1 MIATCSDDSTI
12 SIWDAD
18 DGRCL
23 LGPFDCNVGAVLS
36 IAFSRDGKV
45 LISGNV
51 HPRATFF
58 LMPYVVVLGNND
70 GTVRSWALNTPIV
83 GQLNP
88 LSTYRGHTGPV
99 RTVAYARMGDSERIV
114 SGSDD
119 AEIAIW
125 DGDSD
130 RLVRKICGHD
140 AAVLSISVSGHKAFS
155 SSRDKTIRVW
165 DLDTGDNI
173 SIICGHTAPINEI
186 KLSPDERWVVS
197 ASDDGSLRI
206 WDSHSQT
213 GKPLTLP
220 LSMPF
225 RILSVDISR
234 DGNLITCAGADGQVH
249 AWRPDLAQPAV
260 WPDSLMRRM
269 HGREYCPVD
278 DQGILVDVTLR
289 SDGWLCG
296 PMGQIMCWI
305 PPAHRQGL
313 LLQRAVSIVG
323 ARETALDLRNFAH
336 GTNWEQCVA
345 N

>member
-1 MIATCSDDSTI
+1 MRDS
-12 SIWDAD
+12 
-18 DGRCL
+18 
-23 LGPFDCNVGAVLS
+23 
-36 IAFSRDGKV
+36 K
-45 LISGNV
+45 
-51 HPRATFF
+51 
-58 LMPYVVVLGNND
+58 
-70 GTVRSWALNTPIV
+70 
-83 GQLNP
+83 
-88 LSTYRGHTGPV
+88 
-99 RTVAYARMGDSERIV
+99 RIV

-130 RLVRKICGHD
+130 RLVRKICGHK
-140 AAVLSISVSGHKAFS
+140 AAILSISVSGDKVFS

-173 SIICGHTAPINEI
+173 TIIRGHTAPINEI

-197 ASDDGSLRI
+197 ASDDGTLRI
-206 WDSHSQT
+206 WDSRT

-225 RILSVDISR
+225 RILSVDVSR
-234 DGNLITCAGADGQVH
+234 DGDIITCSGADGQLH
-249 AWRPDLAQPAV
+249 TWCPDLAQPMV

-278 DQGILVDVTLR
+278 DQGILVDATLR

-305 PPAHRQGL
+305 PPAHRKG
-313 LLQRAVSIVG
+313 LLQRAVSVIG

-336 GTNWEQCVA
+336 GTEWEQCA
-345 N
+345 SSN